1 MSCPLSSSARFELPQ
16 RPVPQPERDQP
27 LVRGGFCDPDSSRQP
42 DQRRDGRVRDRSDD
56 LRVCIRPGPLAV
68 PDPISCCA
76 DLADPLPTQVELLA
90 HGGKRPRDLV
100 GEEDLNVACFHRS
113 ISLETA
119 RSHAATRAVGS

>member
-27 LVRGGFCDPDSSRQP
+27 LVRGRLRYPDSSRQP
-42 DQRRDGRVRDRSDD
+42 DQRRHGWVRDRGDD
-56 LRVCIRPGPLAV
+56 LRVCLAGEAGSV
-68 PDPISCCA
+68 A
-76 DLADPLPTQVELLA
+76 DAGRCGHNLAHAFSAQVEHLCYCGKGTVRRVPLKDLL
-90 HGGKRPRDLV
+90 
-100 GEEDLNVACFHRS
+100 VACFHRR